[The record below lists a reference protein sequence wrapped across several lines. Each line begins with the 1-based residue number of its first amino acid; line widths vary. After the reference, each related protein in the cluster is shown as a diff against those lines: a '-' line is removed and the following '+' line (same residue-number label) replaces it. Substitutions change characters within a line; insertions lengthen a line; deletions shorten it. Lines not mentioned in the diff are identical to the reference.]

1 MRKKAKKYTQAL
13 RELKYT
19 YTKKKWLKFRIKQ
32 GNTRGSLN
40 FRSKGMKYFG
50 PLKTNWKFSYICP
63 VVGETDGILT
73 SKWIMSQ
80 LSKNMSLKLLG
91 RRCFLLRY
99 ITLLIWNLIISS
111 NFRIR
116 KLTKIGL
123 ACASKGPLETILITH
138 FWRLIKRLRV

>member
-19 YTKKKWLKFRIKQ
+19 YAKKKWLKFRIKQ

-40 FRSKGMKYFG
+40 FRAKGMKYFG
-50 PLKTNWKFSYICP
+50 PLKTKWKFPYICP
-63 VVGETDGILT
+63 AVGEMDGILT
-73 SKWIMSQ
+73 SIWMYVTVKQKHVTETVRKKVLFI
-80 LSKNMSLKLLG
+80 KVYN
-91 RRCFLLRY
+91 F
-99 ITLLIWNLIISS
+99 IIWNLIISS

-123 ACASKGPLETILITH
+123 ACASKGPLETILIKH